1 MPLQPGDAVN
11 RLCFLQDRHDL
22 PHAARRAP
30 YERTWPRAAVTPLD
44 ARTIFAGGG
53 GIHRITQ
60 QQPRI

>member
-1 MPLQPGDAVN
+1 MTFRMPPEA
-11 RLCFLQDRHDL
+11 
-22 PHAARRAP
+22 AP
-30 YERTWPRAAVTPLD
+30 YERTWPGAAVTPLD